1 VRVWQASL
9 QPLLGTLTLPVAV
22 PADALP
28 MSGGVVASLQPRL
41 GGALPGLRRWFE
53 TYPYSCLEQQASR
66 TIALRDA
73 GAWARLRDEVA
84 GYLDSDGLAGYFPPA
99 PGSAPR
105 GSDRL
110 TAHLLSSAHQ
120 AGWTWPEAAQEAML
134 RGLAAFVEGRIER
147 RFDAPRADLAVRKLA
162 ALEALAR
169 HGRATPRMLGSLGYT
184 PAAWP
189 TSALLDLWSVLQ
201 RVQGVPQGAARLAE
215 VQRLLRSRLVAG
227 GTTLKFS
234 TEASDDWW
242 WLMDG
247 PDGNAARLLLA
258 AVDAPGWRDEVP
270 QIVNGALA
278 RQRRGAWSTTTANL
292 WGVLALERYAAVFE
306 AVPVAGRS
314 TLQLGA
320 VSSTLDWSA
329 APDGGAQTLPLPVAG
344 SSLVARHDGSG
355 RPWLTLQTLAA
366 VPLRE
371 PLAAGYRI
379 TRSVSAVQRKRPEAW
394 SRGDIQRVRLEIE
407 AVGDMGWV
415 VVSDPVPTGA
425 TLLGGGLGRDSAIA
439 TQGEKREGSAW
450 PAYEERALDA
460 WRAYYEWLPRGR
472 HVVEYTLRLNASGRF
487 GLPPTKVEAMYAP
500 ETFGE
505 RPNAALE
512 VQP

>member
-1 VRVWQASL
+1 
-9 QPLLGTLTLPVAV
+9 LLGSIG
-22 PADALP
+22 D
-28 MSGGVVASLQPRL
+28 
-41 GGALPGLRRWFE
+41 
-53 TYPYSCLEQQASR
+53 
-66 TIALRDA
+66 
-73 GAWARLRDEVA
+73 
-84 GYLDSDGLAGYFPPA
+84 
-99 PGSAPR
+99 
-105 GSDRL
+105 
-110 TAHLLSSAHQ
+110 
-120 AGWTWPEAAQEAML
+120 
-134 RGLAAFVEGRIER
+134 
-147 RFDAPRADLAVRKLA
+147 
-162 ALEALAR
+162 
-169 HGRATPRMLGSLGYT
+169 T

-189 TSALLDLWSVLQ
+189 TSALLDLWSVLR

-227 GTTLKFS
+227 GTTLRFS

-247 PDGNAARLLLA
+247 PDANAARLLLA
-258 AVDAPGWRDEVP
+258 AVDAPAWRDDVP
-270 QIVNGALA
+270 QLVSGALA
-278 RQRRGAWSTTTANL
+278 RQRHGAWSTTTANL
-292 WGVLALERYAAVFE
+292 WGVLALERFAAVFE
-306 AVPVAGRS
+306 AAPVSGRS

-329 APDGGAQTLPLPVAG
+329 ATDGGTQTLPLPGAASSFVA
-344 SSLVARHDGSG
+344 SHDGSG

-366 VPLRE
+366 VPLQE

-379 TRSVSAVQRKRPEAW
+379 TRSVSAVQRRRPEAW

-407 AVGDMGWV
+407 AVGDMAWV

-425 TLLGGGLGRDSAIA
+425 TLLGGGLGRDSVIA
-439 TQGEKREGSAW
+439 TQGERRAGGAW

-460 WRAYYEWLPRGR
+460 WRGYYEWLPRGR
-472 HVVEYTLRLNASGRF
+472 HVVEYTVRLNSSGRF